1 MAATLRIRQVRSAN
15 GSSGRQRD
23 SLRTL
28 GLGRIGK
35 ASERPDDPAV
45 RGLIRSV
52 GHLVEVGTA
61 SSDDEWDSEKAGG

>member
-1 MAATLRIRQVRSAN
+1 MASPLKLRQIRSAN
-15 GSSGRQRD
+15 GCSRRQRE

-35 ASERPDDPAV
+35 SSERRDDPAV

-52 GHLVEVGTA
+52 EHLIEV
-61 SSDDEWDSEKAGG
+61 DDG